1 MKGDFTRSTF
11 RPQNGYT
18 SVRMQQ
24 GRLQVDADWNEQ
36 ADIMAY
42 LYQSQALDMLGVAAA
57 PRTAEQSPQADVFEN
72 FRLKPVAAG
81 DELNV
86 APGSGQLIAPGED
99 LKIAPGHIY
108 IDGVLCEL
116 SETVTY
122 LNQPYYADGKVV
134 DLRDGKDLYLAYLDV
149 WQRHITAL
157 DAPQIRE
164 IALASVPDTTTRL
177 KTIWQ
182 VKLLALEEKSEGIS
196 LSLNAAKEKL
206 KQPQKGQLQ
215 LRIDPSRQ
223 QNNLANEQSVGN
235 ALYRVEIHDS
245 GAQGTATFK
254 WSNNNGIVVS
264 QILQVLGGNTLVID
278 QQARD
283 DAYKF
288 SANDWIEI
296 IDTAHELRGE
306 PGLLVKLTDKTT
318 DGKLVFDPATTI
330 SVESNHPVTLEDFKG
345 ASNQNIFKVRRW
357 EDIIS
362 GPTRN
367 IIQTTGSR
375 WIDLD
380 DSALQVRF
388 PEPENP
394 NTAYA
399 TGDYWLIPMRFG
411 IPYLEGLNINTD
423 PKTVLTISP
432 EGIDHSYAPLAL
444 VRYDKGKFSLEKTQ
458 EELDR
463 DDTNTGAR
471 GDFRVTF
478 PSLTRCLDSF
488 GGVIQGSL
496 EVQKNLLVTQSRDD
510 NNNLIYGRLGIGTYE
525 PQARM
530 HVEVDDPELTGQI
543 IQAAQGQQNN
553 LQEWYRFDG
562 DTPVVSAVVSA
573 AGNLGLGIP
582 APTVPLAVRGNI
594 QLYDTNQSFHG
605 ELSTELLETEQT
617 EGNSIR
623 QLTFKLDNSVAN
635 PAQFAFTDAPVKVE
649 QNLLAEQDLVVTKTA
664 RANQSVVGSLDGT
677 FEPQAMVHVE
687 ARDRI
692 GQIIIAAPNQT
703 KNLQEWHGLQGNNTV
718 ISADGNLGLG
728 TTPALNV
735 PLAVKGKVQLLDT
748 SEAFHS
754 ELSAKVINAATP
766 GASNTRQLTFHLDNS
781 VANPAQFA
789 FTGAPV
795 HVEQAL
801 LAEQDLIVT
810 KTARANQ
817 AVVGRLDETFEPQ
830 AVVHVEAR
838 DRIGQIIAAAPNQ
851 TKNLQEWHSLEDGNA
866 TVRAVVSPTGN
877 LGLGI
882 TVPTVPLA
890 VKGKVQLFDTNQS
903 FHTALTASVLPATA
917 PTETATKQL
926 NFHIS
931 DNEPAQFTFTGGLL
945 KANAFQ
951 LSNNGVTITKFSNQ
965 LITDSSV
972 EGDQTVPTAQAIKQ
986 YVTDITSNLS
996 DDLKTDL
1003 SDSLT
1008 TSLTSSLSSSLATTL
1023 TTQIQTAV
1031 GSKADVNGSL
1041 RNDFKANHLEIGSSL
1056 DATSEV
1062 SAQQLTGRA
1071 RLQVRGTNPSTD
1083 ITGEILPAPSQIAT
1097 SGEVLPTP
1105 SQIKT
1110 NEVLQKGDSILVEG
1124 EIKLVTGSSKNGD
1137 NQPEEQIVTVSPPFA
1152 LATEETRE
1160 SQPFSYQKQS
1170 PIAHFTDNNG
1180 EDQLTL
1186 TAQGNLIVGPLS
1198 ETSQPPA
1205 DAKLYVEG
1213 KVFGQQVESDEVV
1226 GQSIVQLS
1234 SQTLKENISA
1244 LSEDEANVLLGQLDP
1259 VKYSYRQDETRQ
1271 THVGFIAEAVPD
1283 VVASANHQGISPL
1296 DITAILTKV
1305 VQDHHQEL
1313 NMMKTIIE
1321 QQQQTIQTL
1330 TAKVEQLER
1339 RRFRL

>member
-86 APGSGQLIAPGED
+86 APGSGRRIAPGED

-288 SANDWIEI
+288 SANDWVEI

-357 EDIIS
+357 EGIIS

-367 IIQTTGSR
+367 IIQTTNSR

-380 DSALQVRF
+380 DSALQVSF
-388 PEPENP
+388 PKPENLD
-394 NTAYA
+394 TAYA

-444 VRYDKGKFSLEKTQ
+444 VRYEGSNFSLEKTQ

-463 DDTNTGAR
+463 SDSKDAR

-478 PSLTRCLDSF
+478 PALTRCLDSF

-496 EVQKNLLVTQSRDD
+496 EVQDKLLVTKTER
-510 NNNLIYGRLGIGTYE
+510 NGKTMYGRLGIGTYHPE
-525 PQARM
+525 ASL
-530 HVEVDDPELTGQI
+530 HVEIGDSQSVNGDKPEGLIGQI
-543 IQAAQGQQNN
+543 IKAAKDQDNN
-553 LQEWYRFDG
+553 LQEWRDSENKALSLITANG
-562 DTPVVSAVVSA
+562 HLA
-573 AGNLGLGIP
+573 LGR
-582 APTVPLAVRGNI
+582 TQVDVPLAVQGSVKLFDNADDDND
-594 QLYDTNQSFHG
+594 QDFYG
-605 ELSTELLETEQT
+605 ELTTNKTTQQFTFQLKKDDDS
-617 EGNSIR
+617 NSAI
-623 QLTFKLDNSVAN
+623 Q
-635 PAQFAFTDAPVKVE
+635 
-649 QNLLAEQDLVVTKTA
+649 
-664 RANQSVVGSLDGT
+664 
-677 FEPQAMVHVE
+677 
-687 ARDRI
+687 
-692 GQIIIAAPNQT
+692 
-703 KNLQEWHGLQGNNTV
+703 
-718 ISADGNLGLG
+718 
-728 TTPALNV
+728 
-735 PLAVKGKVQLLDT
+735 
-748 SEAFHS
+748 
-754 ELSAKVINAATP
+754 P
-766 GASNTRQLTFHLDNS
+766 G
-781 VANPAQFA
+781 
-789 FTGAPV
+789 
-795 HVEQAL
+795 
-801 LAEQDLIVT
+801 
-810 KTARANQ
+810 
-817 AVVGRLDETFEPQ
+817 
-830 AVVHVEAR
+830 
-838 DRIGQIIAAAPNQ
+838 
-851 TKNLQEWHSLEDGNA
+851 
-866 TVRAVVSPTGN
+866 
-877 LGLGI
+877 
-882 TVPTVPLA
+882 
-890 VKGKVQLFDTNQS
+890 
-903 FHTALTASVLPATA
+903 
-917 PTETATKQL
+917 
-926 NFHIS
+926 
-931 DNEPAQFTFTGGLL
+931 FTFTGGPVTVETSVAESAVQMDVQGLL
-945 KANAFQ
+945 KAQSLQ
-951 LSNNGVTITKFSNQ
+951 LEDITITKFSNQ
-965 LITDSSV
+965 FPEQLSADSV
-972 EGDQTVPTAQAIKQ
+972 QTLPTEQAVQQ
-986 YVTDITSNLS
+986 YVTNSISGLSNAIKSEL
-996 DDLKTDL
+996 TE
-1003 SDSLT
+1003 SLT
-1008 TSLTSSLSSSLATTL
+1008 ASLTSSLETSLTDSLTPSLKANLTDSLTPSLKASLTDSLTPSLEASLTDSLSSQVNSAVERALPTIATL
-1023 TTQIQTAV
+1023 VTT
-1031 GSKADVNGSL
+1031 KANANGSL
-1041 RNDFKANHLEIGSSL
+1041 SNDFKANHLEIGNSI
-1056 DATSEV
+1056 DATSKV
-1062 SAQQLTGRA
+1062 SAQQLTSRA

-1083 ITGEILPAPSQIAT
+1083 ITGEILPAPSQIT
-1097 SGEVLPTP
+1097 STVGEVLPTP

-1110 NEVLQKGDSILVEG
+1110 SEILQKGDSILVDG
-1124 EIKLVTGSSKNGD
+1124 EIKLVTGSTKNRD
-1137 NQPEEQIVTVSPPFA
+1137 NQPEERIATVSPPFA
-1152 LATEETRE
+1152 PATEETRE

-1170 PIAHFTDNNG
+1170 PIEHFTDNNV

-1186 TAQGNLIVGPLS
+1186 TAHGNLIVGPLS

-1205 DAKLYVEG
+1205 DAKLYVKG

-1226 GQSIVQLS
+1226 GKSIVQLS
-1234 SQTLKENISA
+1234 SQTLKENISV
-1244 LSEDEANVLLGQLDP
+1244 LSEDEASVLLGQLDP

-1271 THVGFIAEAVPD
+1271 THVGFIAEAVTY
-1283 VVASANHQGISPL
+1283 VVASAIHRGISPL
-1296 DITAILTKV
+1296 DITAILTKL